1 MLEDLFCP
9 KCKRLKKRCICGGT
23 VRDRNLELL
32 KKNYKEFLKP
42 IFDCDDEIVFYEV
55 FQPFNESPTE
65 PLDFL
70 PLSFQ
75 KALRGRGIDKLYPF
89 QKRAIELLRDGN
101 NVVIT
106 APTGFGKTEAFTIP
120 MLEKAYDGKA
130 MVFYPTK
137 ALAKDQEIKIKYYA
151 ESVGLKA
158 VRFDG
163 DSTAEERKA
172 VLDGSADV
180 VLTNP
185 DMVDFHLRN
194 TPSFRSFAKK
204 IKFIALDEL
213 HIYTGFFGSNMHHL
227 IKRLSRFADFQIACS
242 SATLSNA
249 KEFAEEL
256 FEREFVH
263 VHGEHRKT
271 PMNFIMRECRS
282 IYSAILDVVRSF
294 PKKKILIFGNSY
306 KNVETVNWILRRA
319 GINSAVHKGG
329 LTKNARDNVEKDFRE
344 GKLKVVVATP
354 TLELGIDIGDVD
366 IVLSELVPYAQFL
379 QRIGRAGRRGQES
392 IGVLLLRSDDPISTF
407 YKSRPQDYFTNEANG
422 YVEKRNEEV
431 MKFHALSM
439 ILEKL
444 TKPKEVDL
452 DLLNF
457 LISEGYVKLG
467 DFLSL
472 TERGYSYI
480 RSFSM
485 RGAGERVKMVCNG
498 EEIGE
503 RVMPIAIKELY
514 PNALLIHEGK
524 KFKCKELN
532 LAELYAELEPIENEE
547 ITDPLY
553 SSIPKVIKIED
564 SLKEPVNAV
573 YTTLEITLSVYGYLK
588 RDVFKERR
596 SVHYLDEPVEYS
608 YRTKG
613 FLFSCPFPEYEDQ
626 EDFFA
631 GSFHAVEHVLI
642 ESTNALTGGGS
653 REIGGVSTPEGDVF
667 IYDTTIGGNGLSKL
681 LFKRLKRAFEISLQI
696 LENCDCKRSDG
707 CPKCTYSYQCGNNN
721 KPLSKNGAK
730 EVIKLIL
737 SGERKDTD
745 WKKYMEIAEFRYFP

>member
-32 KKNYKEFLKP
+32 KRNYKEFLKP
-42 IFDCDDEIVFYEV
+42 IFDCNDPIVFYDV
-55 FQPFNESPTE
+55 FQPFDEVPTE
-65 PLDFL
+65 PIEFL
-70 PLSFQ
+70 PIALQ
-75 KALRGRGIDKLYPF
+75 KALKSRGIEKLYPF
-89 QKRAIELLRDGN
+89 QKKAIELLRNGK

-120 MLEKAYDGKA
+120 MLERVSEGKA

-137 ALAKDQEIKIKYYA
+137 ALARDQELKIKHYA

-163 DSTAEERKA
+163 DSTPEERKA
-172 VLDGSADV
+172 VFSGSADI

-194 TPSFRSFAKK
+194 TPAFRSFARQ
-204 IKFIALDEL
+204 IVFVAVDEL
-213 HIYTGFFGSNMHHL
+213 HVYTGFFGSNMHYL
-227 IKRLSRFADFQIACS
+227 IKRLSRFADFQIACA

-256 FEREFVH
+256 FEREFIH

-271 PMNFIMRECRS
+271 PLNFIMRECS
-282 IYSAILDVVRSF
+282 SVYSAILDIVRSY
-294 PKKKILIFGNSY
+294 PHKKILIFGNSY
-306 KNVETVNWILRRA
+306 KTVETINWMLRRA
-319 GINSAVHKGG
+319 GINSAVHKSG
-329 LTKNARDNVEKDFRE
+329 LTKDARDNVEKEFRN

-392 IGVLLLRSDDPISTF
+392 IGVLLLRSDDPISSF
-407 YKSRPQDYFTNEANG
+407 YKSNPKDYFLNEANG
-422 YVEKRNEEV
+422 YVEKKNEEV
-431 MKFHALSM
+431 MKFQTLSM
-439 ILEKL
+439 IVEKP
-444 TKPKEVDL
+444 TKAEEIDQT
-452 DLLNF
+452 LLKY

-467 DFLSL
+467 NYLSV
-472 TERGYSYI
+472 TEKGYSFI

-485 RGAGERVKMVCNG
+485 RGIGDRVKMICEGKDLGERVL
-498 EEIGE
+498 
-503 RVMPIAIKELY
+503 PIAIKELY
-514 PNALLIHEGK
+514 PNALIIHDGRK
-524 KFKCKELN
+524 YRSKSLN
-532 LAELYAELEPIENEE
+532 LAELYAELEPAEGEE

-553 SSIPKVIKIED
+553 NSIPRIIQIEE
-564 SLKEPVNAV
+564 SIKEPVNAI
-573 YTTLEITLSVYGYLK
+573 YTTLEVTISVYGYIK
-588 RDVFKERR
+588 RDLFKEKK

-613 FLFSCPFPEYEDQ
+613 FVFSCPFPEFEEQ

-631 GSFHAVEHVLI
+631 GSFHALEHVLI
-642 ESTNALTGGGS
+642 ESSNALTGGGS
-653 REIGGVSTPEGDVF
+653 REMGGISTPEGDIFV
-667 IYDTTIGGNGLSKL
+667 YDATIGGNGLSKL
-681 LFKRLKRAFEISLQI
+681 LFRKLKRGFEIALQI
-696 LENCDCKRSDG
+696 LENCECKRVDG
-707 CPKCTYSYQCGNNN
+707 CPRCTYSYQCGNNN
-721 KPLSKNGAK
+721 KPLNKNGAK
-730 EVIKLIL
+730 EAIKLIL
-737 SGERKDTD
+737 SGERRETN
-745 WKKYMEIAEFRYFP
+745 WKKYMESADFRYFP